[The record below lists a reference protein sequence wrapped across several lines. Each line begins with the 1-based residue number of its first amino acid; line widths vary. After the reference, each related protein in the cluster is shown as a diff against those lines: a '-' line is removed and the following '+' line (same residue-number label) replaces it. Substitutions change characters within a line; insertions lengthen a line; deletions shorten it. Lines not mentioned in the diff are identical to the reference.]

1 MTTFSFGGVFN
12 RFFKIIGDNFVL
24 FFVLGLVAYV
34 LPAAIINYGL
44 LNYAGVTQINWPQKV
59 QGMAPI
65 YWAGIGGAGILLGAF
80 QLFNLAAI
88 TEVAILRAVGKP
100 VTAGAVISHAL
111 GNILPIFVIS
121 IMVGV
126 IMVLGFVLLVVPG
139 VMFMLAAYV
148 AIPARVGE
156 PGLGLWGSVQRS
168 FDLTR
173 NHRWMIF
180 LLLIVFGLLIGAV
193 SSAANMTIT
202 QFSSFGSLAATMSR
216 VIVSG
221 VQSVLDN
228 VLVVAIYV
236 SLRESKDKATPD
248 QTANVF
254 S

>member
-1 MTTFSFGGVFN
+1 MTAFSFGGVFN
-12 RFFKIIGDNFVL
+12 RFFKIIGENFLL
-24 FFVLGLVAYV
+24 FLGLGLIAYV

-44 LNYAGVTQINWPQKV
+44 FNFAGVTQVDWPQKV
-59 QGMAPI
+59 QGMAPV
-65 YWAGIGGAGILLGAF
+65 YWAWIAGAGILLAAF

-100 VTAGAVISHAL
+100 VTAGTVIAHAL
-111 GNILPIFVIS
+111 GNIIPILIIS
-121 IMVGV
+121 LMVGFL
-126 IMVLGFVLLVVPG
+126 MALGFVLLVVPG

-173 NHRWMIF
+173 NHRWMI
-180 LLLIVFGLLIGAV
+180 LLLLVVFGMLIGAV
-193 SSAANMTIT
+193 TS
-202 QFSSFGSLAATMSR
+202 AATMTIMQFST
-216 VIVSG
+216 VGSLTATMAQVVVNG

-236 SLRESKDKATPD
+236 SLRESKDKSTPD

-254 S
+254 A